1 MNGDILYIIS
11 VIGMVAGPVLFIL
24 AWPMSEWVVKHEM
37 RMEEKKKEVVVKKPS
52 KAKKVDRSYG
62 NPYLKKYYRA
72 LEKKD
77 RDGMLAALEECKAN
91 CSGVNSW
98 CLTEM
103 FCPECPIAGMPVQSG
118 RAGMEKS

>member
-1 MNGDILYIIS
+1 MAIPIS
-11 VIGMVAGPVLFIL
+11 
-24 AWPMSEWVVKHEM
+24 
-37 RMEEKKKEVVVKKPS
+37 
-52 KAKKVDRSYG
+52 RSITE
-62 NPYLKKYYRA
+62 LLR
-72 LEKKD
+72 KKD

-91 CSGVNSW
+91 CSGANSW